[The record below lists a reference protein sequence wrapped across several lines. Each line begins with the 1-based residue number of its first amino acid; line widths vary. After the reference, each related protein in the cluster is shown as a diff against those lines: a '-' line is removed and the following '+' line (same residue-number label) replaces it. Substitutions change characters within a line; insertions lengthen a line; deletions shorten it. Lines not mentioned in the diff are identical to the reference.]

1 MPATYGSHSPLG
13 ALLQRLELLAAG
25 SPAGNAPKH
34 PAAPEA
40 SAPTYASLPLL
51 LHPVQQQPGR
61 GLVLLTQRRG
71 ATTGVCS
78 KTATC
83 TKPAGHQGFC
93 SGHKGFKRRESPT
106 ASCALGGR
114 RAFGRHRAADND
126 WLSDDDTYLTAS
138 DDDSSPT
145 FSVRSRA
152 AKRPRRGA
160 ALAAA
165 AVVAAATSRENSP
178 TPPPPAPAGF
188 DPLLSLLSAA
198 DAAAAPAPSS
208 AALAATEAA
217 DAERPVLSAEAA
229 AHPAKSE
236 AQAA

>member
-1 MPATYGSHSPLG
+1 M
-13 ALLQRLELLAAG
+13 
-25 SPAGNAPKH
+25 
-34 PAAPEA
+34 
-40 SAPTYASLPLL
+40 L

-71 ATTGVCS
+71 AAGGVCS

-114 RAFGRHRAADND
+114 RAFGRHRALDDD
-126 WLSDDDTYLTAS
+126 WVSEDDTYLTAS

-145 FSVRSRA
+145 YSVRSRA

-165 AVVAAATSRENSP
+165 AVVAAAASRDASP
-178 TPPPPAPAGF
+178 TPPPAALAGF

-198 DAAAAPAPSS
+198 DAAAAPVASVAV
-208 AALAATEAA
+208 AAEQA
-217 DAERPVLSAEAA
+217 VLSAEAA
-229 AHPAKSE
+229 AHAAYDACKSE
-236 AQAA
+236 PKAA